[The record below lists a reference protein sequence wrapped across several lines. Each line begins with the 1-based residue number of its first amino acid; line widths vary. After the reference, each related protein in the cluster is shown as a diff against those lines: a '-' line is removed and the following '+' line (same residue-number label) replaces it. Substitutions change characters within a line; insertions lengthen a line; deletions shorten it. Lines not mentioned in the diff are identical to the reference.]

1 MHKKLRLN
9 GVFHYLSFYF
19 LSLIKSPPTESN
31 NAPTNPIMLASPVFG
46 SSEILLLLGF
56 LDILLCSCAGFG
68 PGCGVGFGA
77 GCGCGV
83 GFGSCIIFLFSKTNT
98 VASVTSP
105 VTSIVFTSSIIAYPS
120 GALVSAIV
128 YCPNGSFTN
137 ASPFSSVTTV
147 TVYPLFIEVIV
158 NSAPCRSFSLLSE
171 STFLIT
177 ISDTASV
184 VKLMDFDIL
193 VLPSCIPIKL

>member
-68 PGCGVGFGA
+68 AGCGCGVGFGAGCGCGVGFGAGCGVGFGA

-147 TVYPLFIEVIV
+147 TVYPLSIEVIV
-158 NSAPCRSFSLLSE
+158 NSAPLQKFFIIIRINLFNNY
-171 STFLIT
+171 F
-177 ISDTASV
+177 
-184 VKLMDFDIL
+184 
-193 VLPSCIPIKL
+193 

>member
-1 MHKKLRLN
+1 
-9 GVFHYLSFYF
+9 
-19 LSLIKSPPTESN
+19 
-31 NAPTNPIMLASPVFG
+31 MLASPVFG

-83 GFGSCIIFLFSKTNT
+83 GFGSCIIFLFSNTNT

-120 GALVSAIV
+120 GALV
-128 YCPNGSFTN
+128 
-137 ASPFSSVTTV
+137 
-147 TVYPLFIEVIV
+147 
-158 NSAPCRSFSLLSE
+158 
-171 STFLIT
+171 
-177 ISDTASV
+177 
-184 VKLMDFDIL
+184 
-193 VLPSCIPIKL
+193 

>member
-1 MHKKLRLN
+1 
-9 GVFHYLSFYF
+9 
-19 LSLIKSPPTESN
+19 
-31 NAPTNPIMLASPVFG
+31 MLASPVFG
-46 SSEILLLLGF
+46 SSEILLLLSF

-120 GALVSAIV
+120 GALVSVIV
-128 YCPNGSFTN
+128 YFPNGSFTN

-147 TVYPLFIEVIV
+147 TVYPLSIEVIV
-158 NSAPCRSFSLLSE
+158 NSAPCRSFPLLSE

>member
-83 GFGSCIIFLFSKTNT
+83 GFGSFSIFSFST
-98 VASVTSP
+98 V
-105 VTSIVFTSSIIAYPS
+105 IFTS
-120 GALVSAIV
+120 
-128 YCPNGSFTN
+128 
-137 ASPFSSVTTV
+137 
-147 TVYPLFIEVIV
+147 
-158 NSAPCRSFSLLSE
+158 
-171 STFLIT
+171 
-177 ISDTASV
+177 
-184 VKLMDFDIL
+184 
-193 VLPSCIPIKL
+193 